1 MNLISSKREIQA
13 EELHKQ
19 VMALCKKSITFVQA
33 NTTLRTYKMKRHYL
47 LIFLLLICVRL
58 MAQLPEYGLHIQ
70 SYPLQN
76 SEFTSMALE
85 DGKYI
90 ETKGKS
96 ICLSFN
102 LWVRP
107 DNVFGTVFRII
118 TDNNKNIDLMYSVS
132 DNDKRFPILVT
143 GDAVHPIQK
152 EVRREIWTSA
162 NVTLDVKEGN
172 ITVSYDSTEI
182 KVKYAELKGAKGIRI
197 AFGYCP
203 FEGFSLADVA
213 SINIKDIS
221 IKRGIKEIRQWK
233 MARHNRDICYDEITH
248 SPATGKNTRWIIDQY
263 ITWKKIHSQHFS
275 SSPSVAF
282 DPLVGTFYIA
292 NDKSKLYV
300 FHTNERVT
308 DTIRIKDGEFVANY
322 PNQMIYIPHRRQLL
336 SYNLNENLFSVFD
349 PVTQSWKGTKAP
361 VLDHDYWNNT
371 LVYNPSDSSLI
382 SFGGYGHYHY
392 NNKLIFSYPYEE
404 KPQRLLNL
412 TSIHPRYSCSSVI
425 VDSTLYIFGGRGC
438 PSGRQELSPRN
449 YYDLYSVNLL
459 TQQVNKIW
467 EAPQAPVEGD
477 FQPCEN
483 MIYDS
488 EKGCFYFFCT
498 QQGGTLMKI
507 NTQSPHFEV
516 MSLPMELKLESQ
528 YLYSNLFYS
537 PQQKKLYVVVHQ
549 AEVSGKANLDIFE
562 LNFPPIPISS
572 FKQTDIATRQK
583 SQNVASYLWLSIIG
597 GLLIGIAIFYYKK
610 KRKKSQPIKPFA
622 KDEEKASVNTPS
634 VEKTHAL
641 LSKEKSE
648 AWRETSINVT
658 EPTFH
663 NYDFS
668 KKCVCFFGGF
678 RVIDEEGNDITALF
692 TPTLKA
698 LLILLI
704 LYTGKDS
711 KGIIG
716 SKLIQLLWYDK
727 TEESA
732 KNNRNVYMSKL
743 RGLLDKVGG
752 IKILNQNGF
761 WSIQF
766 EEGAICD
773 YLEAI
778 QLYQGNNSQDLEKLL
793 ELLLRGMML
802 PNVETDWIDAFKND
816 FSNDTIDLLC
826 KLLGQKDLSETLML
840 KIADTLFQHDYIN
853 EDALRVK
860 CRLLCRQGKNGLAKT
875 VYDTFCKEYTASLG
889 ADYKYS
895 FMEIIGED

>member
-1 MNLISSKREIQA
+1 M
-13 EELHKQ
+13 
-19 VMALCKKSITFVQA
+19 KKTLSI
-33 NTTLRTYKMKRHYL
+33 
-47 LIFLLLICVRL
+47 IFFLLICMHS

-70 SYPLQN
+70 SYPLQG
-76 SEFTSMALE
+76 SEFTSMVLE
-85 DGKYI
+85 DGKHI
-90 ETKGKS
+90 ETKGEK
-96 ICLSFN
+96 ITLSFN
-102 LWVRP
+102 LWVRS

-162 NVTLDVKEGN
+162 NLVLDFKEGN
-172 ITVSYDSTEI
+172 ITVLYDSTEVN
-182 KVKYAELKGAKGIRI
+182 VKYADLKGVQGIRI

-203 FEGFSLADVA
+203 FNGFSLADVA
-213 SINIKDIS
+213 SINLRDIS
-221 IKRGIKEIRQWK
+221 IKRGTKEIRQWK
-233 MARHNRDICYDEITH
+233 MARHNGNVCYDEISH

-282 DPLVGTFYIA
+282 DPLIGTFYIA
-292 NDKSKLYV
+292 NDKKKLYV
-300 FHTNERVT
+300 FHTDERVT
-308 DTIRIKDGEFVANY
+308 DTIRIKGGEFAANY
-322 PNQMIYIPHRRQLL
+322 PNQMIYIPQHRQLL
-336 SYNLNENLFSVFD
+336 SYNLNENLFSAFD
-349 PVTQSWKGTKAP
+349 PIAQSWKGMKAP
-361 VLDHDYWNNT
+361 VLEHDYWNNT
-371 LVYNPSDSSLI
+371 LVYNPSNSSLI

-392 NNKLIFSYPYEE
+392 NNKLVISYPYEDT
-404 KPQRLLNL
+404 PQRQLNL

-459 TQQVNKIW
+459 TQQVNKLW
-467 EAPQAPVEGD
+467 EASQTPVGGD

-483 MIYDS
+483 MIYDP
-488 EKGCFYFFCT
+488 EKNCFYFFCT

-507 NTQSPHFEV
+507 DAQSPHFEI

-528 YLYSNLFYS
+528 YLYSNLYYS
-537 PQQKKLYVVVHQ
+537 PKQKKLYVAIHQ

-572 FKQTDIATRQK
+572 FKQPDI
-583 SQNVASYLWLSIIG
+583 VADQTNQGTSSYSWLYIIG
-597 GLLIGIAIFYYKK
+597 GLLIIIGIAAFYYKK
-610 KRKKSQPIKPFA
+610 KQDALRQIKSPA
-622 KDEEKASVNTPS
+622 KDKEEKAANTSPA
-634 VEKTHAL
+634 EGAHPL

-648 AWRETSINVT
+648 VIIDIPINVSD
-658 EPTFH
+658 PTFH

-668 KKCVCFFGGF
+668 KNCVCFFGGF
-678 RVIDEEGNDITALF
+678 RVIDKEGNDITAVF
-692 TPTLKA
+692 TPTLKT
-698 LLILLI
+698 LLILLV

-716 SKLIQLLWYDK
+716 NKLIQLLWYDK

-743 RGLLDKVGG
+743 RGLLEKVGD

-766 EEGAICD
+766 EEGTICD
-773 YLEAI
+773 YLEAL
-778 QLYQGNNSQDLEKLL
+778 QLYRGNNSQDLEKLL

-802 PNVETDWIDAFKND
+802 PNVEADWIDTFKND
-816 FSNDTIDLLC
+816 FSNNTIDLLC
-826 KLLGQKDLSETLML
+826 RLLKQEDLSDTLKL

-853 EDALRVK
+853 EDALRMK
-860 CRLLCRQGKNGLAKT
+860 CRILCQQGKKGLAKT
-875 VYDTFCKEYTASLG
+875 VYDTFCKEYMASLG
-889 ADYKYS
+889 TDYKYS
-895 FMEIIGED
+895 LMEIIGEEQEL